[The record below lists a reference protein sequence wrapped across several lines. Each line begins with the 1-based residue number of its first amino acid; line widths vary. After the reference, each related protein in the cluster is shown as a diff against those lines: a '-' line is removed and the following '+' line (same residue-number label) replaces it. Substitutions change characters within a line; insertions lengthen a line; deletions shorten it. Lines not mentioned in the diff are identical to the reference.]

1 MSCGDP
7 LASPQWE
14 QELKQGREQEEEQE
28 LKQGREQEEEQELKQ
43 GREQEEEQELK
54 QGREQEEELEFGAQV
69 EAHWTRTLVNAEA
82 FLCGCQ
88 RTSPP
93 GL

>member
-1 MSCGDP
+1 MSCGGP
-7 LASPQWE
+7 LSSPQQEQEQE
-14 QELKQGREQEEEQE
+14 QELEQELEQEQEEEQE
-28 LKQGREQEEEQELKQ
+28 LEQEELK
-43 GREQEEEQELK
+43 
-54 QGREQEEELEFGAQV
+54 FGAQV
-69 EAHWTRTLVNAEA
+69 EVHWTRTLVNAEA